1 MKEKIVNLIDKLLI
15 IDVFLVFVGFFWFA
29 IAVLG
34 DYLGLNLGLA
44 TWQKLWI
51 PLFNPAIGILFLG
64 AFLSWGIKKISQFFT
79 PKEN

>member
-1 MKEKIVNLIDKLLI
+1 MKDKIVNFIDKLLI

-29 IAVLG
+29 IAVIG
-34 DYLGLNLGLA
+34 ENIGVNLGLL

-64 AFLSWGIKKISQFFT
+64 AFSSWGIKKISQLLS
-79 PKEN
+79 KK